1 MMKIDLERLYSKE
14 EIAEV
19 FRMSPKTI
27 QREIN
32 LGRLRASRMANR
44 QHMAS
49 GEALAEYF
57 KSREN
62 RKAKS

>member
-1 MMKIDLERLYSKE
+1 MMKIDAERLYSKE

-19 FRMSPKTI
+19 FRMSPKTVA
-27 QREIN
+27 REIN

-49 GEALAEYF
+49 GKAMLEYF
-57 KSREN
+57 NSLEN

>member
-49 GEALAEYF
+49 
-57 KSREN
+57 
-62 RKAKS
+62 